1 MNNTTV
7 NILVDSGKEWSANK
21 QDNLDNGSNV
31 IVVEDLVEIEVT
43 KKNGVIT

>member
-31 IVVEDLVEIEVT
+31 IVVKDLVEIEVT